1 MGKSRKTFNSILQ
14 KRKRYFAGNSDLNK
28 CIAWFIKIKNYY
40 EQPITT
46 RSFFKKEQLLKNVSH
61 LLSFLIS
68 FIFVMASNSFAGNVT
83 YDPQNIFKM
92 QKAYRQSLN
101 DTGIIKSTIAPG
113 AKPILISDQFS
124 FTEGPAT
131 DKEGNVF
138 FTDQPNDKIWK
149 YDTNGKLSLFME
161 KSGRSNG
168 LYFDK
173 KGNIIACADE
183 HNQLWQIS
191 PDKKVTVLLKDHDG
205 ETFNGPND
213 VWVNPTN
220 GGIYFTDPYYKR
232 DYWEKDHPPMRR
244 QNVYYL
250 AKNKKMA
257 VPVETEIVK
266 PNGIV
271 GTPDG
276 RFVFVA
282 DIGASK
288 IFKYKIDKDG
298 RLSDKQ
304 FFVDHQT
311 DGMSI
316 DSEGNV
322 YLAGKG
328 VTVYNPQGELIEQIP
343 IPENWTANVCFG
355 GKDKSTLFITASKSV
370 YTLQM
375 DVKGVQ

>member
-1 MGKSRKTFNSILQ
+1 MKQL
-14 KRKRYFAGNSDLNK
+14 
-28 CIAWFIKIKNYY
+28 
-40 EQPITT
+40 ITT
-46 RSFFKKEQLLKNVSH
+46 RSSFTNEQPLENVSPAVC
-61 LLSFLIS
+61 LLIS
-68 FIFVMASNSFAGNVT
+68 FIFMMVSNSIAGSISHNQ
-83 YDPQNIFKM
+83 QNIFKM
-92 QKAYRQSLN
+92 QSFYNQPLN

-113 AKPILISDQFS
+113 ATPVLISDQFS

-131 DKEGNVF
+131 DNDGNVF
-138 FTDQPNDKIWK
+138 FTDQPNNAIWK
-149 YDTNGKLSLFME
+149 YDTNGTLSLFME

-191 PDKKVTVLLKDHDG
+191 SAKKVKVLVKDYDG
-205 ETFNGPND
+205 KTLNGPND
-213 VWVNPTN
+213 VWVHPAN

-232 DYWEKDHPPMRR
+232 DYWEKDHPPMRK

-250 AKNKKMA
+250 AKNKKKA
-257 VPVETEIVK
+257 VPVETEIEK

-276 RFVFVA
+276 RFLFVA
-282 DIGASK
+282 DIGAGK
-288 IFKYKIDKDG
+288 IFKYKIDRDG

-304 FFVDHQT
+304 LFVNHQT
-311 DGMSI
+311 DGMTI
-316 DSEGNV
+316 DSEGNI

-328 VTVYNPQGELIEQIP
+328 VTVYNPQGQLIEQIP
-343 IPENWTANVCFG
+343 IPESWTANVCFG
-355 GKDKSTLFITASKSV
+355 GKKKDLLFITASKSI

-375 DVKGVQ
+375 NVKGVQ